1 MSQPAA
7 IPAGGAAPAAG
18 AEPVVGRLLDS
29 RADFTRARVSGPE
42 RRSVRT
48 GAAGG
53 TASDRG

>member
-1 MSQPAA
+1 MSQTAA
-7 IPAGGAAPAAG
+7 IPAGGAATAAG